1 MCPNLFQSIKIMS
14 ELSHLRTSPLS
25 DAVDRYLLDLKLRNY
40 SARTIESNTNQ
51 LARFVRW
58 CSEREINTPG
68 DLTEDVIAG
77 YRRYLYHHLNERTGK
92 PLHANSQAHML
103 INLRSFC
110 RWLARHEV
118 VERDP
123 SLKLEIPSAGKR
135 RIADVLT
142 VDEMMALLNSPDVTS
157 DLGIRDRAILE
168 TLFSTAI
175 RASELL
181 NLEPS
186 DVVAE
191 RGLVHVRHGK
201 GDKDRLVP
209 IGTSTLDWINKY
221 RLDIRSKLCLDHSD
235 HKLFLA
241 RTGTPLSRETL
252 ARIVRDSM
260 QAAGIDKRGACHLLR
275 HTAATL
281 MLENGADLRSLQT
294 YLGHAR
300 LDTTQ
305 IYTHM
310 TLGRLKEVHQK
321 THPTGDARLKQKKK

>member
-1 MCPNLFQSIKIMS
+1 MS
-14 ELSHLRTSPLS
+14 ELLHLRTSPLNA
-25 DAVDRYLLDLKLRNY
+25 AVERYLLDLKLRNY
-40 SARTIESNTNQ
+40 SARTIEANTNQ
-51 LARFVRW
+51 LARFVSW
-58 CSEREINTPG
+58 CSEREISTPSN
-68 DLTEDVIAG
+68 LTEDVIAG
-77 YRRYLYHHLNERTGK
+77 YRRYLYHHINERTGK
-92 PLHANSQAHML
+92 TLHVNSQAHML

-110 RWLARHEV
+110 RWLAKHEIV
-118 VERDP
+118 QRDP

-142 VDEMMALLNSPDVTS
+142 VDEVMALLNVPDVTT

-168 TLFSTAI
+168 TFFSTAI
-175 RASELL
+175 RVSELL

-186 DVVAE
+186 DVAAE
-191 RGLVHVRHGK
+191 RGLAHIRHGK

-209 IGTSTLDWINKY
+209 IGTSTLEWINKY
-221 RLDIRSKLCLDHSD
+221 RLDVRSKLNLARSD
-235 HKLFLA
+235 HKLFLT
-241 RTGTPLSRETL
+241 RTGTPLSREAL
-252 ARIVRDSM
+252 ARIVRQSM
-260 QAAGIDKRGACHLLR
+260 QSAGIDKRGARHLLR

-321 THPTGDARLKQKKK
+321 THPIGDDRLKRKNK